1 MIGDAA
7 VVAWRIRKLPI
18 RSIDIL
24 VREEI
29 PIRDAT
35 ECSVYETPN
44 GWKADVWVYPDE
56 PIEALDFRFCRGIPV
71 IVHAD
76 LDDVGM
82 EVFEKATEAGAAGVS
97 LLSPSWFLQLK
108 GGEAIE
114 WAI

>member
-7 VVAWRIRKLPI
+7 VVSWRIRRLPI

-24 VREEI
+24 VRAEK
-29 PIRDAT
+29 PNRDTA
-35 ECSVYETPN
+35 ECSVYETPT
-44 GWKADVWVYPDE
+44 GWKADVWVRPDE
-56 PIEALDFRFCRGIPV
+56 PIEALDFRFCRGVPV
-71 IVHAD
+71 VVHAD
-76 LDDVGM
+76 IDDAGM

-108 GGEAIE
+108 NGEAVE

>member
-18 RSIDIL
+18 RSIDVL

-29 PIRDAT
+29 PSRDAA
-35 ECSVYETPN
+35 ECSVYETQN
-44 GWKADVWVYPDE
+44 GWKADVWVSPDE

-71 IVHAD
+71 IVHSD

-108 GGEAIE
+108 DGEAVE